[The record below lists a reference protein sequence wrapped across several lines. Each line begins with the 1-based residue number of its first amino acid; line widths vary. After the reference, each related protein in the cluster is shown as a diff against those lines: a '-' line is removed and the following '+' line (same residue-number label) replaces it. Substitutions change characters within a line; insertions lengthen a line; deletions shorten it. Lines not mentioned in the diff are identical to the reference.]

1 MSKKLEQKQRRR
13 EAEEAKRKELR
24 SASRRRNL
32 ITSVIALVIIG
43 AVLALVLSDRQAENA
58 PIGPASAQE
67 AGCGEVEEFD
77 EVSREH
83 IEEGSQHEPY
93 NSDPPTSGPHY
104 SSPAEAQ
111 FFSSPVEPER
121 VVHNLEHGQIV
132 IWYQPDLPEETIGQL
147 QDLVE
152 DAVPFVLATPYSGG
166 DSPIVLT
173 AWQNSL
179 SCETPSTAVF
189 EDFRKQFQGQGPEKV
204 VPPYEG

>member
-58 PIGPASAQE
+58 PIGPANAQA
-67 AGCGEVEEFD
+67 AGCGEVEEF
-77 EVSREH
+77 EEQEPQH

-104 SSPAEAQ
+104 SSPAESQ
-111 FFSSPVEPER
+111 FYSSPVEPER
-121 VVHNLEHGQIV
+121 LVHNLEHGFTV
-132 IWYQPDLPEETIGQL
+132 IWYQPDLPEETIDQL

-152 DAVPFVLATPYSGG
+152 DAAPFVLATPYSGG
-166 DSPIVLT
+166 DSPITLT

-179 SCETPSTAVF
+179 SCESPSTAVL
-189 EDFRKQFQGQGPEKV
+189 EDFRKRFQGQDPEKV